1 MTETVALRRSAGAG
15 ATGKGFLAR
24 PWVPAGTLLLASAST
39 LVGLAWDL
47 QWHGDVGPDTFFTLP
62 HLFIYAGS
70 AVSGLV
76 SLAVVLVATAATRSG
91 RVVDNAVG
99 GRRVAVFGVFQAPLG
114 YLVSGVGSALF
125 LLYGLWDEW
134 WHGLYGFDAV
144 IASPPHVGLLT
155 SVMLAMLG
163 SVMTCAA
170 AAGQRW
176 STPALLASVTIF
188 LGFSM
193 VVLVA
198 LPPSG
203 MVNGRTVTMA
213 LLSMTAL
220 SCVASFTRGLRA
232 VLGTAAALLAVQVA
246 LAFFSPWATRLYAA
260 SEGLPLRDYT
270 RGLPQMSM
278 LMPAP
283 LPLAACALALATLLT
298 GRAGSPAVTFALGG
312 ALGGA
317 ALAATVPWQV
327 LLFGVDRVV
336 TGGAAQAG
344 VTIVVGA
351 LLGAAGGLLG
361 ARLGRAMRLLV
372 AGPAVREVV

>member
-1 MTETVALRRSAGAG
+1 MIHAVAVPASPRSGL
-15 ATGKGFLAR
+15 LAR
-24 PWVPAGTLLLASAST
+24 PGAPAGILLLGSAST

-47 QWHGDVGPDTFFTLP
+47 QWHSDVGPDTFYTLP
-62 HLFIYAGS
+62 HLFIYAGA

-76 SLAVVLVATAATRSG
+76 SLAVVLAATAATRSG
-91 RVVDNAVG
+91 RTVETAVG
-99 GRRVAVFGVFQAPLG
+99 GRPVAVFGAFRAPVG

-170 AAGQRW
+170 ATGRRW
-176 STPALLASVTIF
+176 AEPALVASTTIL
-188 LGFSM
+188 LGFST

-198 LPPSG
+198 LPPMG
-203 MVNGRTVTMA
+203 LVDGRTVTVS
-213 LLSMTAL
+213 LLSMTTLA
-220 SCVASFTRGLRA
+220 SVASATGSLRA
-232 VLGTAAALLAVQVA
+232 VLATA
-246 LAFFSPWATRLYAA
+246 LAHVAMQVVLALFSPWATRVYAG

-270 RGLPQMSM
+270 NGLPRMSM
-278 LMPAP
+278 LMPAT
-283 LPLAACALALATLLT
+283 LMFGAGALVLAAAAT
-298 GRAGSPAVTFALGG
+298 RRVRSSVVSYAVGG

-317 ALAATVPWQV
+317 ALAATFPWQP
-327 LLFGVDRVV
+327 LLFGGDLVAPEGNPS
-336 TGGAAQAG
+336 TA

-351 LLGAAGGLLG
+351 LLGAAGALLG
-361 ARLGRAMRLLV
+361 HRLGAALRLLV
-372 AGPAVREVV
+372 PPTGHAREVV

>member
-1 MTETVALRRSAGAG
+1 MID
-15 ATGKGFLAR
+15 R
-24 PWVPAGTLLLASAST
+24 PWVPAWILLLGSTST

-47 QWHGDVGPDTFFTLP
+47 QWHSDVGPDTFYTLP
-62 HLFIYAGS
+62 HLFIYAGA

-76 SLAVVLVATAATRSG
+76 SLAVVLAATGATRSG
-91 RVVDNAVG
+91 RAVDTAVG
-99 GRRVAVFGVFQAPLG
+99 GRRVAVFGVFQAPVG

-170 AAGQRW
+170 AAGQGW
-176 STPALLASVTIF
+176 AGPALVASVAIL

-198 LPPSG
+198 IPDTS
-203 MVNGRTVTMA
+203 VFDERTVTVS
-213 LLSMTAL
+213 LLSMAVL
-220 SCVASFTRGLRA
+220 ACVASFTGGLRA
-232 VLGTAAALLAVQVA
+232 VLATATALLAVQVVLA
-246 LAFFSPWATRLYAA
+246 LFSPWATRLYAA

-270 RGLPQMSM
+270 NELPRMSL
-278 LMPAP
+278 LMPAT
-283 LPLAACALALATLLT
+283 LMLGVAGLALAR
-298 GRAGSPAVTFALGG
+298 RARSSLLGG

-317 ALAATVPWQV
+317 ALAATFPWQA
-327 LLFGVDRVV
+327 LLL
-336 TGGAAQAG
+336 GAAGQPPSAA
-344 VTIVVGA
+344 TIVAGA
-351 LLGAAGGLLG
+351 LLGAAGGLVGERLG
-361 ARLGRAMRLLV
+361 AALRLLV
-372 AGPAVREVV
+372 PARAVV

>member
-1 MTETVALRRSAGAG
+1 MID
-15 ATGKGFLAR
+15 R
-24 PWVPAGTLLLASAST
+24 PWVPAWVLLLGSAST

-47 QWHGDVGPDTFFTLP
+47 QWHSDVGPDTFYTLP
-62 HLFIYAGS
+62 HLFIYAGA

-76 SLAVVLVATAATRSG
+76 SLAVVLAATGATRSG
-91 RVVDNAVG
+91 RPVDTAVG
-99 GRRVAVFGVFQAPLG
+99 GRRVAVFGVFQAPVG

-163 SVMTCAA
+163 SVITCGA

-176 STPALLASVTIF
+176 AGPALVASVAVL

-198 LPPSG
+198 IPDTSVLDE
-203 MVNGRTVTMA
+203 RTVTVS
-213 LLSMTAL
+213 LLSMVAL
-220 SCVASFTRGLRA
+220 ACVASFTRGLRS
-232 VLGTAAALLAVQVA
+232 VLATAATLLVAQVA
-246 LAFFSPWATRLYAA
+246 LALFSPWATRLYAA

-270 RGLPQMSM
+270 NELPRMSL
-278 LMPAP
+278 LMPAT
-283 LPLAACALALATLLT
+283 LLLGVAGLALAR
-298 GRAGSPAVTFALGG
+298 RARSSVLGG

-317 ALAATVPWQV
+317 ALAATFPWQA
-327 LLFGVDRVV
+327 L
-336 TGGAAQAG
+336 
-344 VTIVVGA
+344 
-351 LLGAAGGLLG
+351 LLGATGQPPSAATIVAGTLLG
-361 ARLGRAMRLLV
+361 AVGGLVGERLGGALRLLV
-372 AGPAVREVV
+372 AAPARVVV

>member
-1 MTETVALRRSAGAG
+1 MID
-15 ATGKGFLAR
+15 K
-24 PWVPAGTLLLASAST
+24 PWVPAWILLLGSVST

-47 QWHGDVGPDTFFTLP
+47 QWHSDVGPDTFYTLP
-62 HLFIYAGS
+62 HLFIYAGA

-76 SLAVVLVATAATRSG
+76 SLAVVLAATGATRSG
-91 RVVDNAVG
+91 RTVDGAVG

-114 YLVSGVGSALF
+114 YLVSGVGAALF

-155 SVMLAMLG
+155 SSMLAMLG

-176 STPALLASVTIF
+176 AGPALVASVAIL

-198 LPPSG
+198 LPE
-203 MVNGRTVTMA
+203 VEVVDERAVTVA
-213 LLSMTAL
+213 LLSMAAL
-220 SCVASFTRGLRA
+220 ACVGSFTRGLRA
-232 VLGTAAALLAVQVA
+232 VLVTASTFLAVQVA
-246 LAFFSPWATRLYAA
+246 FALFSPWATRLYAA

-270 RGLPQMSM
+270 NGLPRMSM
-278 LMPAP
+278 LMPAT
-283 LPLAACALALATLLT
+283 LFLGVVALALVPVRTY
-298 GRAGSPAVTFALGG
+298 ALGG

-317 ALAATVPWQV
+317 AIAATFPWQV
-327 LLFGVDRVV
+327 VLLGS
-336 TGGAAQAG
+336 AAPPQPAEAAA
-344 VTIVVGA
+344 TIVVGA

-361 ARLGRAMRLLV
+361 ERLGPALRLLV
-372 AGPAVREVV
+372 PAPAREVV

>member
-1 MTETVALRRSAGAG
+1 MGL
-15 ATGKGFLAR
+15 LAR
-24 PWVPAGTLLLASAST
+24 PWIPAWILLLGSAST

-47 QWHGDVGPDTFFTLP
+47 QWHSDVGPDTFYTLP
-62 HLFIYAGS
+62 HLFIYAGA

-76 SLAVVLVATAATRSG
+76 SLVVVLAATGATRSG
-91 RVVDNAVG
+91 RAVEAAVG
-99 GRRVAVFGVFQAPLG
+99 GRRVAVFGVFQAPVG
-114 YLVSGVGSALF
+114 YLVSGVGAALF

-155 SVMLAMLG
+155 SAMLAMLG

-170 AAGQRW
+170 AAGQRFAG
-176 STPALLASVTIF
+176 PALVASVAIL

-198 LPPSG
+198 LPE
-203 MVNGRTVTMA
+203 VEVVDERTATVS
-213 LLSMTAL
+213 LLSMAAL
-220 SCVASFTRGLRA
+220 ACVASFTRGLRA
-232 VLGTAAALLAVQVA
+232 ALAVAGTLLAVQVA

-270 RGLPQMSM
+270 NGLPRMSM
-278 LMPAP
+278 FMP
-283 LPLAACALALATLLT
+283 ATLLL
-298 GRAGSPAVTFALGG
+298 GVVALGLAAAVTSRGTYALAG

-317 ALAATVPWQV
+317 ALAATFPWQAV
-327 LLFGVDRVV
+327 LLGSAAPPPAEV
-336 TGGAAQAG
+336 GA
-344 VTIVVGA
+344 TIVVGA

-361 ARLGRAMRLLV
+361 ERLGGALRLLV
-372 AGPAVREVV
+372 PSPAGEVV

>member
-1 MTETVALRRSAGAG
+1 MIDSGL
-15 ATGKGFLAR
+15 LAR
-24 PWVPAGTLLLASAST
+24 PWVPAWILLLGSAST
-39 LVGLAWDL
+39 FVGLAWDL
-47 QWHGDVGPDTFFTLP
+47 QWHSDVGPDTFYTLP
-62 HLFIYAGS
+62 HLFIYAGA

-76 SLAVVLVATAATRSG
+76 SLAVVLAATGAARSG
-91 RVVDNAVG
+91 RTVDTAVG

-114 YLVSGVGSALF
+114 YLGSGVGAALF

-155 SVMLAMLG
+155 SAMLAMLG

-170 AAGQRW
+170 AAGQPW
-176 STPALLASVTIF
+176 AEPALVASVAIL

-198 LPPSG
+198 LPEVAG
-203 MVNGRTVTMA
+203 VDERTVTVA
-213 LLSMTAL
+213 LLSMAAL
-220 SCVASFTRGLRA
+220 TCVASFTRGLRA
-232 VLGTAAALLAVQVA
+232 VLATAGTLLAAQVA

-270 RGLPQMSM
+270 NGLPRMSM
-278 LMPAP
+278 LMPAT
-283 LPLAACALALATLLT
+283 LVLGVAALALAAAVT
-298 GRAGSPAVTFALGG
+298 GRRTYAVAG

-317 ALAATVPWQV
+317 ALAATFPWQAV
-327 LLFGVDRVV
+327 LLGSTAPLPADVAATVV
-336 TGGAAQAG
+336 A
-344 VTIVVGA
+344 GA

-361 ARLGRAMRLLV
+361 ERLGGALRVLV
-372 AGPAVREVV
+372 ASPARDVV

>member
-1 MTETVALRRSAGAG
+1 MID
-15 ATGKGFLAR
+15 TGMLAR
-24 PWVPAGTLLLASAST
+24 PWIPAWILLLGSAST

-47 QWHGDVGPDTFFTLP
+47 QWHSDVGPDTFYTLP
-62 HLFIYAGS
+62 HLFIYAGA

-76 SLAVVLVATAATRSG
+76 SLAVVHAATGATRSG
-91 RVVDNAVG
+91 RTVDTAVG
-99 GRRVAVFGVFQAPLG
+99 GRRVAVFGVFQAPVG

-176 STPALLASVTIF
+176 AGPALVASVAIL

-198 LPPSG
+198 IPPAG
-203 MVNGRTVTMA
+203 VVDERAVTMS
-213 LLSMTAL
+213 LLSMAAL
-220 SCVASFTRGLRA
+220 ACVASFTRGLRA
-232 VLGTAAALLAVQVA
+232 ALGTAVTLLAVQVA
-246 LAFFSPWATRLYAA
+246 LALFSPWATRLYAA

-270 RGLPQMSM
+270 SSLPRMSL
-278 LMPAP
+278 LMPAT
-283 LPLAACALALATLLT
+283 LLLGVAALALATAAT
-298 GRAGSPAVTFALGG
+298 RRSTYAVGG

-317 ALAATVPWQV
+317 ALAATFPWQAV
-327 LLFGVDRVV
+327 LLGVAPPLPAE
-336 TGGAAQAG
+336 AAAS
-344 VTIVVGA
+344 IVVGA

-361 ARLGRAMRLLV
+361 ERLGGALRLLV
-372 AGPAVREVV
+372 PSPAREVV

>member
-1 MTETVALRRSAGAG
+1 MID
-15 ATGKGFLAR
+15 R
-24 PWVPAGTLLLASAST
+24 PWVPAWILLLGSAST

-47 QWHGDVGPDTFFTLP
+47 QWHSDVGPDTFYTLP
-62 HLFIYAGS
+62 HLFIYAGA

-76 SLAVVLVATAATRSG
+76 SLAVVLAATGATRSG
-91 RVVDNAVG
+91 RAVDTAVG
-99 GRRVAVFGVFQAPLG
+99 GRRVAVLGVFQAPVG

-176 STPALLASVTIF
+176 AGPALVASVAIL

-198 LPPSG
+198 IPDTS
-203 MVNGRTVTMA
+203 VVDERTVTVS
-213 LLSMTAL
+213 LLSMAAL
-220 SCVASFTRGLRA
+220 ACVASFTGGMRA
-232 VLGTAAALLAVQVA
+232 VLATAAALLVAQVVLA
-246 LAFFSPWATRLYAA
+246 LFSPWATRLYAA

-270 RGLPQMSM
+270 NELPRMSL
-278 LMPAP
+278 LMPAT
-283 LPLAACALALATLLT
+283 LLLGVAGLALA
-298 GRAGSPAVTFALGG
+298 GRSRSSVLGG

-317 ALAATVPWQV
+317 ALAATFPWQA
-327 LLFGVDRVV
+327 L
-336 TGGAAQAG
+336 
-344 VTIVVGA
+344 
-351 LLGAAGGLLG
+351 LLGAAGESPSAATIVAGAVLG
-361 ARLGRAMRLLV
+361 AVGGLVGERLGGALRLLV
-372 AGPAVREVV
+372 PARMAEVV